1 MKIFKTIILFTS
13 FIGVSAA
20 FVNASSLNT
29 ESPAIKID
37 LNNKKPRILFIG
49 GDMERS
55 QSFLQMAANP
65 LQVAQWCFGDVHFDI
80 CRVSYDKKQEL
91 KEGIKNPSFYDNAI
105 KSMKLLRKVNPKIKF
120 WATMKSDYHG
130 YNNENNLPDWIC
142 NYNPTTRFDCDKY
155 AVFLADYL
163 ELMQKNGVEI
173 SYMAVAKEWTQV
185 ITAERAKKIILKLNE
200 ICKNRSINIPLYV
213 DPASWGVTQGVN
225 FIEQVEKVGS
235 KDLYYA
241 FSTHNLNKKEHDRF
255 LYETFVNAAAR
266 CGKLAFADE
275 SGSGPGGRTNGEEP
289 TDLKHLLGTY
299 REKAEFYKDGISGE
313 LIFEPFSRG
322 YNAETRSIYFR
333 KGGEAKRM
341 RSYYVMKHFVNSISR
356 KGMSYIEPVNI
367 GLADSVFTMSFS
379 NDKEIFLAV
388 VNQSEVDY
396 NNIPVHINGSSNS
409 LNADG
414 LAFNI
419 SLPIEGAKADV
430 FMAGS
435 VLNVNIPSKSIVFF
449 NIKR

>member
-1 MKIFKTIILFTS
+1 MKFFKTIILFAS
-13 FIGVSAA
+13 FTGISAA

-29 ESPAIKID
+29 ELPAIKID
-37 LNNKKPRILFIG
+37 LNNKKQKILFIG

-55 QSFLQMAANP
+55 QSFLQKAANP

-91 KEGIKNPSFYDNAI
+91 NEGIKTPSFYDDAI
-105 KSMKLLRKVNPKIKF
+105 KSMKLLRKVNSEIKF
-120 WATMKSDYHG
+120 WATMKSDYNG

-142 NYNPTTRFDCDKY
+142 DYKPATRFDCDKY

-163 ELMQKNGVEI
+163 ELMHKNGVGI
-173 SYMAVAKEWTQV
+173 SYLAVAKEWTQV
-185 ITAERAKKIILKLNE
+185 ITAERSKKVILKLNAV
-200 ICKNRSINIPLYV
+200 CKERGIDIPLYV
-213 DPASWGVTQGVN
+213 APASWGVTQGAN
-225 FIEQVEKVGS
+225 FIKQVEKTGS

-241 FSTHNLNKKEHDRF
+241 FSTHNLNNKEHDKF
-255 LYETFVNAAAR
+255 VYEAFVNAAAR

-275 SGSGPGGRTNGEEP
+275 SGNGPGGRTNGNEP
-289 TDLKHLLGTY
+289 DDLRHLLGAY
-299 REKAEFYKDGISGE
+299 REKAEFYKDGVSGE

-333 KGGEAKRM
+333 KGEDAKRM

-356 KGMSYIEPVNI
+356 KEMFYVEPVNV
-367 GLADSVFTMSFS
+367 GLGGKVFSMAFS

-396 NNIPVHINGSSNS
+396 KNIVLHIDGCSNS
-409 LNADG
+409 LSADG

-419 SLPIEGAKADV
+419 SLPIEGAKADIFV
-430 FMAGS
+430 SGS
-435 VLNVNIPSKSIVFF
+435 ELETNIPSKSLVFF
-449 NIKR
+449 NIKN